1 MLIVIIKM
9 ENSIAQ
15 SSSSGDDP
23 ATPLRQREDKDSLRP
38 VQGAA
43 RSLRVR
49 YCRTRKCITSKAAII
64 ILLWSLAVSLVYS
77 IGFNPDIY
85 VQVFSFNSI
94 WGGLIPYVVVPIIL
108 CFFPLAGFLADTK
121 FGRYKTVTVSLY
133 IIMPPM
139 VLLVVAEAFMI
150 PYMISN
156 EFVTLVVLLVFYVL
170 AGILV
175 LAVLVMIVGFVG
187 FTANVIQFGMD
198 QLYDSPGEDQ
208 SLFIH
213 WFMWL
218 YYISVF
224 LSQLGWNFI
233 EISSSFIRADKPH
246 VYGAVLLLLIPLL
259 VTVLLIVTL
268 CVAHRRRRW
277 FLIEPGRVNPYKLVS
292 RVTKFASQH
301 KIPVRRSAFTYCE
314 DELPS
319 GLDLGKNKYGGPFTT
334 EEVEDVK
341 AFYGILKVLF
351 SFGTVF
357 FLDFIANSMLPVFAK
372 HDIPYYG
379 HYYELFDNSSFFSF
393 SGYNETLGH
402 SILIANGL
410 LTPLLIVVCIPLYL
424 CLIRPFMSRYVPGM
438 LKRMG
443 LGMLLVLL
451 SLIATFVMDTV
462 AHIRNKEALCMFSD
476 LFSFDHLPDPSSTD
490 FLNTAYLI
498 VQHTLSAL
506 SNMLIYIGVF
516 EFICSQSPTS
526 MKGLLIGLV
535 YAIKGLFQLIAAAVT
550 VPFYVPWNGKS
561 TFPSC
566 GFYFYLMGLV
576 VGVPSLLVYVWVAR
590 KYKNRVR
597 DEPSHIRQYAEEY
610 YSNPQQEENYDYH
623 SF

>member
-1 MLIVIIKM
+1 
-9 ENSIAQ
+9 
-15 SSSSGDDP
+15 
-23 ATPLRQREDKDSLRP
+23 
-38 VQGAA
+38 
-43 RSLRVR
+43 
-49 YCRTRKCITSKAAII
+49 
-64 ILLWSLAVSLVYS
+64 
-77 IGFNPDIY
+77 
-85 VQVFSFNSI
+85 
-94 WGGLIPYVVVPIIL
+94 
-108 CFFPLAGFLADTK
+108 
-121 FGRYKTVTVSLY
+121 
-133 IIMPPM
+133 
-139 VLLVVAEAFMI
+139 
-150 PYMISN
+150 
-156 EFVTLVVLLVFYVL
+156 
-170 AGILV
+170 
-175 LAVLVMIVGFVG
+175 
-187 FTANVIQFGMD
+187 MD
-198 QLYDSPGEDQ
+198 QLHDSPGEDQ

-218 YYISVF
+218 YYISVL
-224 LSQLGWNFI
+224 LSQLGWNLVAT
-233 EISSSFIRADKPH
+233 SFPFNINGAPYAYA
-246 VYGAVLLLLIPLL
+246 YGAGLVLLIPLL
-259 VTVLLIVTL
+259 VNVLLIVTL
-268 CVAHRRRRW
+268 CLARHRRRW

-379 HYYELFDNSSFFSF
+379 QYDSSYFFL
-393 SGYNETLGH
+393 SGFNETLGH
-402 SILIANGL
+402 SIMITNGL
-410 LTPLLIVVCIPLYL
+410 LSPLLIVVCIPLYL
-424 CLIRPFMSRYVPGM
+424 FLIRPFMSRYVPGM

-443 LGMLLVLL
+443 LGIILVLL

-462 AHIRNKEALCMFSD
+462 AHLRNKEAFCMFSD
-476 LFSFDHLPDPSSTD
+476 YFNDYDSLKPPSPSTD
-490 FLNTAYLI
+490 FQDTTYLI

-506 SNMLIYIGVF
+506 SNMLIYIGIF

-535 YAIKGLFQLIAAAVT
+535 YAIKGLFQLIAALVI
-550 VPFYVPWNGKS
+550 VLFYVPWHGKS

-576 VGVPSLLVYVWVAR
+576 VGVPSLVVYVWVAR

-597 DEPSHIRQYAEEY
+597 DEPSNIHQYAEEY

>member
-1 MLIVIIKM
+1 ML
-9 ENSIAQ
+9 A
-15 SSSSGDDP
+15 
-23 ATPLRQREDKDSLRP
+23 
-38 VQGAA
+38 
-43 RSLRVR
+43 
-49 YCRTRKCITSKAAII
+49 
-64 ILLWSLAVSLVYS
+64 
-77 IGFNPDIY
+77 
-85 VQVFSFNSI
+85 
-94 WGGLIPYVVVPIIL
+94 
-108 CFFPLAGFLADTK
+108 
-121 FGRYKTVTVSLY
+121 
-133 IIMPPM
+133 
-139 VLLVVAEAFMI
+139 
-150 PYMISN
+150 
-156 EFVTLVVLLVFYVL
+156 
-170 AGILV
+170 
-175 LAVLVMIVGFVG
+175 MIVGFVG

-198 QLYDSPGEDQ
+198 QLHDSPGEDQ

-218 YYISVF
+218 YYISVL
-224 LSQLGWNFI
+224 LSQLGWNLVTT
-233 EISSSFIRADKPH
+233 SFPFNNGAPYANA
-246 VYGAVLLLLIPLL
+246 YGAGLLLLIPLL

-268 CVAHRRRRW
+268 CVARHRRRW

-301 KIPVRRSAFTYCE
+301 KIPICRSAFTYCE

-351 SFGTVF
+351 SFGMVF

-372 HDIPYYG
+372 HDIPYHG
-379 HYYELFDNSSFFSF
+379 HYYKRFDNSSYFSF

-410 LTPLLIVVCIPLYL
+410 LSPLLIVVCIPLYL
-424 CLIRPFMSRYVPGM
+424 CLIHPFMSRYVPGM

-462 AHIRNKEALCMFSD
+462 AHLRNKEAFCMFSD
-476 LFSFDHLPDPSSTD
+476 YSYTLGPPSNSTAFQD
-490 FLNTAYLI
+490 TTYLI
-498 VQHTLSAL
+498 VQHTLLAL

-535 YAIKGLFQLIAAAVT
+535 YAIKGLFQLIAALLT
-550 VPFYVPWNGKS
+550 IPFIIAPKWTNWISFQYYEATN
-561 TFPSC
+561 PSC

-597 DEPSHIRQYAEEY
+597 DEPSNIRQYAEEY

-623 SF
+623 SS